1 MAVTGQRPR
10 APHLEDDLS
19 PIRSATLA
27 ALASVVLAGTLTGC
41 QFGDDEVAASPI
53 VIAADL
59 ELSGSAA
66 PMGKAYQRA
75 LELKVEQLNASGV
88 LAGRRIEL
96 RVKDNRSD
104 ASESLRNIGDFS
116 SDPQVSAIIMGSCN
130 ECVIGAVRT
139 INEKRIPTIALATSD
154 AVANPVAERRYVFK
168 LGPNADDNASA
179 LASELIRKNVRK
191 VALLRSDD
199 DYGREGATALQGEF
213 DKAGIRL
220 LREATV
226 KPTDTDVSQQIA
238 SLTARKP
245 QALVLWTSPEQA
257 ALAATAA
264 HDAGFTGSLYLDAG
278 AAGDLFLGESAKAT
292 ERATLIFT
300 QTMVIDD
307 VIATTPAKAA
317 RRQWFQ
323 DYTARFG
330 GYNGGSSFAAD
341 ALQLIADAHLRAGGP
356 ADRVNRNGIRDVLE
370 TSQLDGLS
378 GPIRM
383 TPDNH
388 SGLMPQ
394 ALTTLVARNGRW
406 RLAG

>member
-1 MAVTGQRPR
+1 M
-10 APHLEDDLS
+10 S
-19 PIRSATLA
+19 PIRSTTIA

-41 QFGDDEVAASPI
+41 QFGAADEAASPI

-59 ELSGSAA
+59 ELSGASA
-66 PMGKAYQRA
+66 PVGQAYQRA
-75 LELKVEQLNASGV
+75 LELKVEQLNSSGA
-88 LAGRRIEL
+88 LGGRRIEL
-96 RVKDNRSD
+96 KVKDNRSD

-116 SDPQVSAIIMGSCN
+116 KDDRVSAIIMGGCN
-130 ECVIGAVRT
+130 ACAIGAVGT
-139 INEKRIPTIALATSD
+139 INEKKIPTIALAAAG
-154 AVANPVAERRYVFK
+154 AVATPVADRRYVFK
-168 LGPNADDNASA
+168 LGPNAADSA
-179 LASELIRKNVRK
+179 GALVGELRRKGVRK
-191 VALLRSDD
+191 VGLLHSDD
-199 DYGREGATALQGEF
+199 DYGREGLTALRRELDQ
-213 DKAGIRL
+213 AGIRMP
-220 LREATV
+220 RTAV
-226 KPTDTDVSQQIA
+226 VRITDTEVSQPVRT
-238 SLTARKP
+238 LTDAKP
-245 QALVLWTSPEQA
+245 DALIVWTPPEQA
-257 ALAATAA
+257 ALAATGAQQAA
-264 HDAGFTGSLYLDAG
+264 FAGSLYLDAG
-278 AAGDLFLGESAKAT
+278 AAGDLFLGEAARAT

-330 GYNGGSSFAAD
+330 GYNGASSFAAD
-341 ALQLIADAHLRAGGP
+341 AVQLIADAELRTGGP
-356 ADRVNRNGIRDVLE
+356 ADRVDRDGIRDVLE